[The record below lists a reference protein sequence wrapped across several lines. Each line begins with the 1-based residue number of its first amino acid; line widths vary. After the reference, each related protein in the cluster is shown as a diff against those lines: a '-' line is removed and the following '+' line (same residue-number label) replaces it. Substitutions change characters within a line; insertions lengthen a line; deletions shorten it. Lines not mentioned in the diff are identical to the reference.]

1 MVAAIKI
8 LNGAKLTQIVDEH
21 PDLALLHMSRLESFV
36 AYAKGTRTEVPK
48 ITILYGLT
56 GCGKSQYC
64 VRTFKEAYW
73 VPTPDSGRVW

>member
-1 MVAAIKI
+1 MIAAIKI
-8 LNGAKLTQIVDEH
+8 LNGAKLDKIVDEH
-21 PDLALLHMSRLESFV
+21 PDLALLHLGRLESLV
-36 AYAKGTRTEVPK
+36 AYAKGTRTEMPK

-64 VRTFKEAYW
+64 VRTFEGAYW